1 MSLIEIGEQ
10 KISDGQYRMK
20 LILHAGVHFTEEDR
34 LMKCL
39 LRNADDFASRGV
51 IVPGQSKYRGI
62 LRETL
67 NALANAPPSDMARDV
82 LVDAML
88 DDGEAERV
96 ILSDANFFR
105 TPKSAVEQGMFYP
118 AAPVRMM
125 RMAQIFERDEVEIFM
140 GIRNPATLLPILY
153 SKSGCKDPA
162 TFWGGRDPRDVVW
175 SDTID
180 LLRQAVPNIPIT
192 IWCNEDTPLI
202 WAHIIRQMAGM
213 ADDQKIIGGFDLLSS
228 IMSTEGMKRFRAYLK
243 DHPVMTEHQKRRAIA
258 AFLDKYALED
268 EVEEELDMPGW
279 TDELVDEM
287 SDIYDGDVAAIAAM
301 PGVRVLMP

>member
-1 MSLIEIGEQ
+1 
-10 KISDGQYRMK
+10 MK
-20 LILHAGVHFTEEDR
+20 LVLHAGVHFTEEDR

-39 LRNADDFASRGV
+39 LRNADDFAAKGV
-51 IVPGQSKYRGI
+51 MVPGHSKYRGI

-67 NALANAPPSDMARDV
+67 NAMVSAPPSEMARDV
-82 LVDAML
+82 LMDAIL

-105 TPKSAVEQGMFYP
+105 TPKTAVVQGMFYP

-125 RMAQIFERDEVEIFM
+125 RMAQIFDRDEVEIFI
-140 GIRNPATLLPILY
+140 GIRNPATVLPILY
-153 SKSGCKDPA
+153 SKSENKDSA
-162 TFWGGRDPRDVVW
+162 AFWGGRDPRDVVW

-180 LLRQAVPNIPIT
+180 LLRQSVPNVPIT
-192 IWCNEDTPLI
+192 VWCNEDTPLI
-202 WAHIIRQMAGM
+202 WAHIIRQMAGL

-228 IMSTEGMKRFRAYLK
+228 IMSSEGMKRFRAYLK

-258 AFLDKYALED
+258 AFLDKYALDD

-279 TDELVDEM
+279 TAELVDEM
-287 SDIYDGDVAAIAAM
+287 SDIYDADVAAIAEM
-301 PGVRVLMP
+301 PGVRVLMA